1 MHRRADANS
10 RPDGD
15 RARQRDPCV
24 CACIC
29 LRRRALS
36 ATFDLPLLL
45 RAAALTRT
53 NETRGSTENRRD
65 EDGAKRA
72 IRATCFRPIRFHAWR
87 ETGAADIL
95 SPLSSPIFTCLSFY
109 LPLRPPVSSLS
120 VVAAASALQYIYI
133 YISSGKYESL
143 SMFDLAGVGLK
154 KKGDRGEE

>member
-72 IRATCFRPIRFHAWR
+72 IGATCFRPIRFHAWP
-87 ETGAADIL
+87 A
-95 SPLSSPIFTCLSFY
+95 PPIFFRPFRRQFSPASPFISLYARPCHPSRSSQRR
-109 LPLRPPVSSLS
+109 LRCNI
-120 VVAAASALQYIYI
+120 YIYI
-133 YISSGKYESL
+133 YRLENTKACRCSIWRGI
-143 SMFDLAGVGLK
+143 K
-154 KKGDRGEE
+154 KKGR

>member
-133 YISSGKYESL
+133 YRLENTKACRCSIWRGI
-143 SMFDLAGVGLK
+143 K
-154 KKGDRGEE
+154 KKGR

>member
-133 YISSGKYESL
+133 YIVWKIRKLVDVRFG
-143 SMFDLAGVGLK
+143 GGWIK
-154 KKGDRGEE
+154 KKRR

>member
-53 NETRGSTENRRD
+53 TRGSTENRRD

-109 LPLRPPVSSLS
+109 LSLYARPCHPSRSSQRRLRCNI
-120 VVAAASALQYIYI
+120 YIYI
-133 YISSGKYESL
+133 YIVWKIRKLVDVRFG
-143 SMFDLAGVGLK
+143 GGLK

>member
-72 IRATCFRPIRFHAWR
+72 IGATCFRPIRFHAWR

-133 YISSGKYESL
+133 YIYRLENTKACRCSIWRGI
-143 SMFDLAGVGLK
+143 K

>member
-109 LPLRPPVSSLS
+109 FSLYARPCHPSRSSQRRLRCN
-120 VVAAASALQYIYI
+120 IYI
-133 YISSGKYESL
+133 YIVWKIRKLVDVRFG
-143 SMFDLAGVGLK
+143 GGLK